1 MKCRGKFND
10 LTRNYKGEWV
20 ISFTLS
26 DSPKPAAIDELKTI
40 DNLDIEAKKHR
51 EKRSLDANAYA
62 WVLIQKLAEAT
73 GADKWSV
80 YMKMLQE
87 YSRKFTH
94 VIVKPEAVE
103 PFKQMFRAC
112 VDLGEVTVN
121 GKTGHQL
128 QAYYGSSTF
137 DSKEMSVFI
146 NGIVYECKELGIE
159 TLTPA
164 EIERMNAQWGMYET
178 T

>member
-20 ISFTLS
+20 LSFTLS
-26 DSPKPAAIDELKTI
+26 DSPKPASIEELKEL
-40 DNLDIEAKKHR
+40 DLDIEAKKHR

-62 WVLIQKLAEAT
+62 WTLMQKLAEAT
-73 GADKWSV
+73 GTDKGSI

-94 VIVKPEAVE
+94 LIVKPDAVE
-103 PFKQMFRAC
+103 AFKQMFRTC

-164 EIERMNAQWGMYET
+164 ELERMKAQWGAHEKT
-178 T
+178 